1 MKLRS
6 TILIS
11 LSIALTFIGCKR
23 ESIYTCG
30 NSPSSNITSIPS
42 KILSLQTIGFA
53 DTTLAVIYG
62 KTFGKDSIDSRVIVD
77 TLFNTRIEFI
87 DLEKR
92 DTIIV
97 SSDVQGKYQKYLRPS
112 TYDII
117 ISYVGFNVLRIEN
130 VSFKLSEIKELD
142 VLLGQGPYNIDV
154 LDLN

>member
-92 DTIIV
+92 DTIIAL
-97 SSDVQGKYQKYLRPS
+97 SDIQGKYQKYLRPGN
-112 TYDII
+112 YDII
-117 ISYVGFNVLRIEN
+117 ISYVGFKLLKIEN
-130 VSFKLSEIKELD
+130 VPFKRSEIKELD
-142 VLLGQGPYNIDV
+142 VLLGHYSISIE
-154 LDLN
+154 

>member
-42 KILSLQTIGFA
+42 KILLLQTIGFA

-62 KTFGKDSIDSRVIVD
+62 KTFGKDSIDSRVIAD

-92 DTIIV
+92 DTIIAV
-97 SSDVQGKYQKYLRPS
+97 SDIQGKYQKYLRPS
-112 TYDII
+112 NYDII
-117 ISYVGFNVLRIEN
+117 ISNVGFELLKIEN
-130 VSFKLSEIKELD
+130 VPFKRSEIKELD
-142 VLLGQGPYNIDV
+142 VLLGHYTISIE
-154 LDLN
+154 